1 MARKGGTPE
10 NLRPFQK
17 GQSGNPAGR
26 PKNLLRTD
34 EVRNLI
40 GKLWRLSREELQKI
54 VQNPKSSM
62 GEIMVA
68 SIVAKAAQT
77 GDYTRVQFLLER
89 TIGKVKD
96 EIEVAAK
103 PYIVER
109 LDGSQVAMGLTEPD
123 D

>member
-40 GKLWRLSREELQKI
+40 GRLWRLSREELQKI

-109 LDGSQVAMGLTEPD
+109 LDGSQVAMGLTEPEE
-123 D
+123 